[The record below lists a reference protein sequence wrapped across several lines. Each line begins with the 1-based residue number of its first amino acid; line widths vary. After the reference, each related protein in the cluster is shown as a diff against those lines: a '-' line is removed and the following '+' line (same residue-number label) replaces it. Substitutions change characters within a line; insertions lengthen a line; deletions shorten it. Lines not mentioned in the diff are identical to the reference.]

1 MGRLNYQ
8 ATSKGNSSKYDHD
21 EKNKAS
27 ELESTKYSDDKQN
40 KEEKYTNK
48 PKDRNNRNYK
58 SDAVIDTVDY
68 KQHDKFQRQQ
78 YKSEAR
84 DNDSDRRFEGQMKEG
99 KEAFKSSKTEEN
111 RKRSDGR
118 FDYKNK
124 AKDDRDVVRTD
135 NASKSGA
142 KSEGRHYT
150 SGKDRRDA
158 GKNFSNRPYV
168 ANQESSKEGQIL
180 PSNDS
185 NDQIKED
192 LNNAADTTSAD
203 VGPPKEKER
212 SGKSYSSK
220 RKERQQQRK
229 EQ

>member
-1 MGRLNYQ
+1 MG
-8 ATSKGNSSKYDHD
+8 
-21 EKNKAS
+21 
-27 ELESTKYSDDKQN
+27 
-40 KEEKYTNK
+40 NK

-118 FDYKNK
+118 FEYKNK
-124 AKDDRDVVRTD
+124 AKDDRDVVRAD

-168 ANQESSKEGQIL
+168 ANQESSKGQIL